1 MNLYTILITLLILCV
16 LVVVHEFGHFIVAK
30 KTGIFVEEFAIGMGP
45 KLFGHQGKET
55 LFSIRAFPVGG
66 FCKMRGEEPEFDDD
80 GNLIPRDPSVPID
93 PRSFEA
99 KSRGKKLLVLV
110 AGSAMNIIFAML
122 CLVVIALFSGHPNI
136 FDAIRVALLNT
147 WRFSG
152 LIFQSFGMLFTGQV
166 GLDQLAGPIGMV
178 SMVNTF
184 LESGVVMLFAFTAM
198 LSVNLAIINL
208 FPLPALDG
216 GRIFIILIEIVSRR
230 KLKPELEMKINYFG
244 FMALIALAILIA
256 FNDVMRLA
264 S

>member
-1 MNLYTILITLLILCV
+1 MNLYTILITLLILCI

-45 KLFGHQGKET
+45 KIFGHQGKET
-55 LFSIRAFPVGG
+55 LFTIRAFPVGG

-110 AGSAMNIIFAML
+110 AGSAMNLIFAML
-122 CLVVIALFSGHPNI
+122 CLVVIALFSGHSNI
-136 FDAIRVALLNT
+136 FDAVRVALLNT

-184 LESGVVMLFAFTAM
+184 LESGVVMLLAFTAM

-216 GRIFIILIEIVSRR
+216 GRIFIILIEIVARR